1 MSLSRKCGLL
11 CPKITATA
19 LWKLSG
25 WYEGSTAQDVDFFTP
40 VLLIWLDFSGNIGRI
55 RNSLISGAAWSPESS
70 GDRCPLHQ
78 GIAHWAHWIELII
91 KEMNPNLLWHVHPL
105 YNPETSFFHPTTHC
119 ISLQMHRDPF
129 SVACFAWLL
138 SQNFSQW
145 WHTVVFLIYYQQQK
159 EVYIFIQQSSSAL
172 FEYLIHFFRKNLCP
186 ALTWRAAKAQSFPP
200 LTHGTLLHSNS
211 HCH

>member
-55 RNSLISGAAWSPESS
+55 RNSLIWGAAWSPESS

-78 GIAHWAHWIELII
+78 GIAHWAHWIDLII

-105 YNPETSFFHPTTHC
+105 YNPETLFFHPTTHWLHFIPNAQGPIFC
-119 ISLQMHRDPF
+119 GLFCLIVVSKLF
-129 SVACFAWLL
+129 SVVAHSCIF
-138 SQNFSQW
+138 
-145 WHTVVFLIYYQQQK
+145 IYY
-159 EVYIFIQQSSSAL
+159 
-172 FEYLIHFFRKNLCP
+172 
-186 ALTWRAAKAQSFPP
+186 
-200 LTHGTLLHSNS
+200 
-211 HCH
+211 